1 MRRMNKK
8 WTTKRM
14 TINLASAEV
23 EKLEK
28 YCDQTG
34 RPTTDVIRELI
45 RGLPTTSL
53 EPSADDGLSLELGDF
68 ENYCSSGVEN

>member
-1 MRRMNKK
+1 MNKK

-28 YCDQTG
+28 YCNQTG

-45 RGLPTTSL
+45 RGLPVTSP
-53 EPSADDGLSLELGDF
+53 EASAGNGLSLKLGKF
-68 ENYCSSGVEN
+68 ENYFPSDVEN